1 MEPSIAHFT
10 SLVGDVKKG
19 DVMSL
24 TWRPG
29 VGVDVTQNGTSR
41 GSVPGD
47 AFARTLFT
55 VWFGPKPGDENLK
68 RGMLGR

>member
-1 MEPSIAHFT
+1 
-10 SLVGDVKKG
+10 VGFEVAQD
-19 DVMSL
+19 
-24 TWRPG
+24 
-29 VGVDVTQNGTSR
+29 GTTR

-47 AFARTLFT
+47 AFARTFFT